1 MTWQGNINRM
11 QKYPDKLIIF
21 AKAPVLG
28 EVKTRLQ
35 PEFSVEQS
43 LKLHKILVHNTLEKT
58 KELENIEIELCCT
71 PNRNSMFF
79 LHCENN
85 FPVRLTDQLGDELGE
100 RMAFACS
107 QALQTS
113 SKVIIIGTDC
123 PELDTSY
130 IEQALQALDKHDAVI
145 GPAAD
150 GGYVLLGLKQFCPG
164 LFSDFSWGT
173 NTVLK
178 QTRDVLK
185 NMGWSWH
192 ELETRHDLD
201 RPEDL
206 KRFTDLK
213 NEIN

>member
-1 MTWQGNINRM
+1 V
-11 QKYPDKLIIF
+11 QKYSDKLIIF

-35 PEFSVEQS
+35 PEYSLDQS
-43 LKLHKILVHNTLEKT
+43 LKLHQLLVHNTLEKT
-58 KELENIEIELCCT
+58 KAFENLDVELCCA

-85 FPVRLTDQLGDELGE
+85 FPVRLTDQLGEELGE
-100 RMAFACS
+100 RMAFAFS
-107 QALQTS
+107 HALQTS
-113 SKVIIIGTDC
+113 HKVIIIGTDC
-123 PELDTSY
+123 PELDKSY
-130 IEQALQALDKHDAVI
+130 IESALQALDKHDAVI

-150 GGYVLLGLKQFCPG
+150 GGYVLLGLKQFSPE

-173 NTVLK
+173 SSVLK
-178 QTRDVLK
+178 QTRAVLK
-185 NMGWSWH
+185 QLGWSWH

-206 KRFTDLK
+206 TRFTDLK

>member
-1 MTWQGNINRM
+1 MP
-11 QKYPDKLIIF
+11 KYSDKLVIF

-35 PEFSVEQS
+35 PEYTAEQS
-43 LKLHKILVHNTLEKT
+43 LKLHEILVTRTLEKI
-58 KELENIEIELCCT
+58 KALENIEIELCCA

-79 LHCENN
+79 LDCENN

-100 RMAFACS
+100 RMAFTCS

-113 SKVIIIGTDC
+113 NKVILVGTDC
-123 PELDTSY
+123 PELSMQD
-130 IEQALQALDKHDAVI
+130 IESAFQALDTHDAVI

-150 GGYVLLGLKQFCPG
+150 GGYVLIGLKQFSAE
-164 LFSDFSWGT
+164 LFSGFSWGT
-173 NTVLK
+173 DTVLE
-178 QTRDVLK
+178 QTRSVLK
-185 NMGWSWH
+185 KLDWSWH

-206 KRFTDLK
+206 KRFTDLEK
-213 NEIN
+213 EIN